1 MKLLDGSVLVHAYM
15 EGTPHHLVARDW
27 LRKQTS
33 LGVTLAVWDVTLVGV
48 VRVVTHRKLF
58 AKPAHLTS
66 ALEFVSA
73 VRALPTVKALEPGP
87 GYWPIF
93 QELAPIIRDSPALLT
108 DVALGALAIER
119 DATLVTLD
127 RDFIRLPG
135 LRLDYLVD

>member
-1 MKLLDGSVLVHAYM
+1 MKLLDGSVLVHAFM
-15 EGTPHHLVARDW
+15 EGTSHHLEAREW

-33 LGVTLAVWDVTLVGV
+33 LGVSLAVWDVTLIGV
-48 VRVVTHRKLF
+48 IRVVTHRKLF

-73 VRALPTVKALEPGP
+73 VRSLPTVKSLEPGP

-93 QELAPIIRDSPALLT
+93 QDLAPIIRDSPTLRL
-108 DVALGALAIER
+108 DVSLGALAIER

-127 RDFIRLPG
+127 REFIRLPG
-135 LRLDYLVD
+135 LRLDHLVD